1 MNVRKITVLFIISI
15 FISLTASP
23 VISSIDISEN
33 TKIYGDLEEEIE
45 LYLLRGEYY
54 LYLDAN
60 ENVGAFNVR
69 YSFPPELDHQF
80 PVHLQIME
88 DSNAEIL
95 DYEIETDD
103 NDLNKFVIFNLGPMN
118 KDQRVFIHFNYW
130 VLIKN
135 SDYSDLPDNVSI
147 PKQSDLPEDTL
158 KWLVPTK
165 AVQSN
170 RILIRLRALQMRLLT
185 DNLLKVADR
194 IARFTRNHRY
204 LMFLMQY
211 YLGNYRSQDAFTT
224 LLRNGECPGRSHL
237 GCALFRANGI
247 PARVLMAIPSKYNF
261 WFEMHFMTDYFCP
274 GYGWILTEVHGGK
287 TPHEPKN
294 QIIQRI
300 CYPED
305 EDDTHNDYIYP
316 RMKCIEKWFW
326 IENENVEPYYKDLK
340 EGSKTRGYQES
351 EIFTNTLVG
360 TDAIQLTEEVFND
373 YEYYL
378 ALTLTGGN
386 LQHFNNAVSFQND
399 AVHQLKG
406 ATDLFG
412 YIYYLQKAQE
422 EYNKIILK
430 VA

>member
-1 MNVRKITVLFIISI
+1 LNLKTISVIFVISI
-15 FISLTASP
+15 FISLAASP
-23 VISSIDISEN
+23 AISSINISINNNEN
-33 TKIYGDLEEEIE
+33 ETSEEEIE

-54 LYLDAN
+54 LYLDAKN
-60 ENVGAFNVR
+60 NVGAFDVK

-80 PVHLQIME
+80 PVHMQIME
-88 DSNAEIL
+88 DSTAQIL

-118 KDQRVFIHFNYW
+118 MDQRVFIHFNYW

-135 SDYSDLPDNVSI
+135 SDYSDLPEQVSI
-147 PKQSDLPEDTL
+147 PKKSELPQETL
-158 KWLVPTK
+158 RWLVPTK
-165 AVQSN
+165 AVQSD
-170 RILIRLRALQMRLLT
+170 RILIRLRARQMRFLT

-194 IARFTRNHRY
+194 IASFTRNHRY

-237 GCALFRANGI
+237 GSALFRANGV
-247 PARVLMAIPSKYNF
+247 PARVLMAIPSRYKF
-261 WFEMHFMTDYFCP
+261 WFEMHFMTEYFCP

-287 TPHEPKN
+287 TPYEPKN

-305 EDDTHNDYIYP
+305 EEDTHVDYIYP
-316 RMKCIEKWFW
+316 KMKCIEKWFW

-351 EIFTNTLVG
+351 EVFTSTLVG
-360 TDAIQLTEEVFND
+360 EDAIQLTKDVFND
-373 YEYYL
+373 YEHYL
-378 ALTLTGGN
+378 TMTLTGEN
-386 LQHFNNAVSFQND
+386 LQHFNNAVSYQND
-399 AVHQLKG
+399 AVYELKG
-406 ATDLFG
+406 ATDPFG
-412 YIYYLQKAQE
+412 YIYYLQKAQD
-422 EYNKIILK
+422 EYSKIILK